1 MLIPSKINI
10 LSYVEIESDNG
21 IQALINELERIK
33 NDPHKQ
39 HIIAVRNC
47 AEHIAKYQVVSR
59 FEKLKGIY
67 YNYVKKMWYAEKMI
81 KGKLRVIKYGV
92 DRNEVILAY
101 KEYLRKNIPTFPT
114 S

>member
-1 MLIPSKINI
+1 MLIPSKINS
-10 LSYVEIESDNG
+10 LSYVEIESEGNG

-33 NDPHKQ
+33 HNPHKQ
-39 HIIAVRNC
+39 HLIAVKNC

-67 YNYVKKMWYAEKMI
+67 YNYAKKLWYAEKMI
-81 KGKLRVIKYGV
+81 KGKLRVVKYGV

-101 KEYLRKNIPTFPT
+101 KDYLQKNFPTFPT
-114 S
+114 